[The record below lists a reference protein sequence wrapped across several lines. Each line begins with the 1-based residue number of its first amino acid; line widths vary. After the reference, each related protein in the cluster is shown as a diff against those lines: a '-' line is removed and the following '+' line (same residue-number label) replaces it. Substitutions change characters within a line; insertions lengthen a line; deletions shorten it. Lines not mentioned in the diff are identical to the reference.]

1 VGLEPSRVGKEL
13 LVLRHGHYNGRVSA
27 AVTRSRICNFAAGLG
42 RPASLLRDGHYNS
55 RVSAAVTTVSL
66 CSLAFALWA
75 SAARHR
81 GHQLKE
87 HVRACLP
94 FVPMVTSTTKA
105 GSVRRCE
112 PARANENSA
121 LRATKLER

>member
-1 VGLEPSRVGKEL
+1 MGLEPSPVGKEL
-13 LVLRHGHYNGRVSA
+13 LVLRHGHSNGRVSA
-27 AVTRSRICNFAAGLG
+27 AVTRSRICSFAAGLG

-55 RVSAAVTTVSL
+55 RVSAAVTTVLL

-81 GHQLKE
+81 RHQLKE

-94 FVPMVTSTTKA
+94 LVPKVSSTTKA
-105 GSVRRCE
+105 GQC
-112 PARANENSA
+112 AA
-121 LRATKLER
+121 L